1 MKLES
6 VSLWIKWI
14 GRLAA
19 LLGVVALLVV
29 ADGFMDG
36 ADRAAKIFSGYPGM
50 SQPISGKSSKRIK
63 SIQQL
68 SYTTSSKEITLRF
81 AKAESSVWHNAWWGT
96 LEIGRSV
103 EPGDHTLSVRCE
115 AEIPE
120 KRITEYKI
128 SVYKDIS
135 TYESHLRSY
144 IRRHLGVTPWW
155 IFLGILPLFGLCFLV
170 VYRLSGQKALL
181 MAASGHTEIYRLKRS
196 GEDWLLSFGL
206 GSEHG
211 VKQGDIVP
219 IYAPDGTSVG
229 TAKVQDVFPTHSVAI
244 AHGWQKIKSDYEV
257 RLRSAK

>member
-1 MKLES
+1 MKLERI
-6 VSLWIKWI
+6 SLWIKWI
-14 GRLAA
+14 GRSAA

-36 ADRAAKIFSGYPGM
+36 ADRTAKIFSGYPGM

-63 SIQQL
+63 SIEQL
-68 SYTTSSKEITLRF
+68 SYTASSKEITLRF
-81 AKAESSVWHNAWWGT
+81 TNTESSVWYNIWYGI
-96 LEIGRSV
+96 LEFDSSAQ
-103 EPGDHTLSVRCE
+103 PGDHTLSVSCE

-120 KRITEYKI
+120 KRITQYKI
-128 SVYKDIS
+128 RVYKDIS

-144 IRRHLGVTPWW
+144 IRRHWGVSPWW
-155 IFLGILPLFGLCFLV
+155 IFLGILPILV
-170 VYRLSGQKALL
+170 FSFAFVYHLSGRKASL

-219 IYAPDGTSVG
+219 IYAPDGASVG

-244 AHGWQKIKSDYEV
+244 AHGWQKIKPDYEV